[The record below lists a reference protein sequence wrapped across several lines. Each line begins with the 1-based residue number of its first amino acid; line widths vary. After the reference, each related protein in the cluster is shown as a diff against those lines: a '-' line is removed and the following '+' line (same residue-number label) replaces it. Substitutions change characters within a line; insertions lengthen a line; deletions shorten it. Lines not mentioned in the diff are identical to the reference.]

1 MILRAWKAVSL
12 PILKAK
18 AYLESTKK
26 RLDQK
31 VIIYIVKLI
40 SLPRSNLVR
49 RVLLHALNIYPY
61 ISLLSAVYTLAKE
74 RLKLKGSR
82 SPIGNPPWIHPP

>member
-12 PILKAK
+12 PILKAE

-31 VIIYIVKLI
+31 VIIYTVKLI

-49 RVLLHALNIYPY
+49 RALLHALNIYRY
-61 ISLLSAVYTLAKE
+61 ISPLSTVYILAKE
-74 RLKLKGSR
+74 RLKPKGSR
-82 SPIGNPPWIHPP
+82 SPIGNPPWIHLP